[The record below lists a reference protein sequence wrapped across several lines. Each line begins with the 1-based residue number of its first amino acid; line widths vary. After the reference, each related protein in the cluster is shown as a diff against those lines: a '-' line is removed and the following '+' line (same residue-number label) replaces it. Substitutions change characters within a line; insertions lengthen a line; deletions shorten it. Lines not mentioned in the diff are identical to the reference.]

1 MGDDDNS
8 KPTWREVVVEEQ
20 QLYYEIFGDRD
31 WDVYKENELE
41 FLERNVGHA
50 LYGPPEELPD
60 ENKNGGTGYSSEKLK
75 LIRNVCATIKEHSCH
90 PECGKSD
97 VWVAMIFVSLN
108 MEERSLPIPIFRI
121 PKVTKESSC
130 NQFVDSNCRVYK
142 DWNDFL
148 KSNMLPRCTYCY
160 PQNGVYDGD
169 ENDKVLLEFGDTPAC
184 KFSSRL
190 CSVLDTT
197 STVVM
202 VGGMAVSAAA
212 IFTTVAAPLAAA
224 TAVGS
229 VATGVYGTGRSAA
242 ALADR
247 GAHQQSVGLGDAEA
261 RSCWLSVLGNSLG
274 IASGQAVRA
283 VTKMARNG
291 EVVCRAGR
299 IAVTALNFGSLTV
312 NGLGLV
318 NGFLVLREKSQTGK
332 LTRLEVFQF
341 ASSLLFFTMSAV
353 NVKTADALI
362 TEAQNGVIGDFEA
375 SLRSNRHRRVFR
387 RVAKQT
393 QGEAGNS
400 MEGNAKVIRG
410 ITHID
415 NKDDFFAGLVRVQK
429 QLGKSKAS
437 VKLTDN
443 GMVSIND
450 ELHLHPMRFW
460 EIEKVQRQVILD
472 ATKNLN
478 QGAWTQ
484 EQFDLEM
491 QTICQ
496 DQNIVFESQRPH
508 TVATLNEVMYN
519 SSTGDK
525 KAAAGGKN
533 NLSNMTASQIDMLS
547 RLLINFAKE
556 YHAEIISVAI
566 KVAEGLGYEKTA
578 DILKVVQFVVNYVKQ
593 VVSEVER
600 KYQEDLRA
608 AQLAR
613 GADFNREQFDRD
625 YHIQGNRFQH
635 FTSAV
640 LTNYN
645 TYEAIRMLEDL
656 YIRYNEK
663 KDDGSS
669 DEKSGKTG
677 GKFTAGAG
685 TSGSNGNK
693 REEPEGSDTVDV
705 KPSSVEEACGVTE
718 PDENGD
724 CWLYKQYRNFKKHG
738 DPSDEEIYEIA
749 QEVTGLYLF
758 KGNSLLSRCD
768 NEAFIS
774 VNDSHVEPLTVMI
787 CFNRNEEIITA
798 SIIF

>member
-1 MGDDDNS
+1 
-8 KPTWREVVVEEQ
+8 
-20 QLYYEIFGDRD
+20 
-31 WDVYKENELE
+31 
-41 FLERNVGHA
+41 
-50 LYGPPEELPD
+50 
-60 ENKNGGTGYSSEKLK
+60 
-75 LIRNVCATIKEHSCH
+75 
-90 PECGKSD
+90 
-97 VWVAMIFVSLN
+97 MICSQ
-108 MEERSLPIPIFRI
+108 
-121 PKVTKESSC
+121 VTKESSC

-247 GAHQQSVGLGDAEA
+247 GAHQQSVGLGTPRPAVA
-261 RSCWLSVLGNSLG
+261 GCPCWATLWASPLVKRCVLSPRWPGMEKWSA
-274 IASGQAVRA
+274 ASPPIDDRHVC
-283 VTKMARNG
+283 
-291 EVVCRAGR
+291 CRAGR

-332 LTRLEVFQF
+332 LTCLEVFQF

-375 SLRSNRHRRVFR
+375 SLRSNRHRRAFR

-460 EIEKVQRQVILD
+460 EIDKMQRQVILD

-484 EQFDLEM
+484 EQFDLE
-491 QTICQ
+491 
-496 DQNIVFESQRPH
+496 V
-508 TVATLNEVMYN
+508 
-519 SSTGDK
+519 
-525 KAAAGGKN
+525 
-533 NLSNMTASQIDMLS
+533 
-547 RLLINFAKE
+547 
-556 YHAEIISVAI
+556 
-566 KVAEGLGYEKTA
+566 
-578 DILKVVQFVVNYVKQ
+578 
-593 VVSEVER
+593 
-600 KYQEDLRA
+600 
-608 AQLAR
+608 
-613 GADFNREQFDRD
+613 
-625 YHIQGNRFQH
+625 
-635 FTSAV
+635 
-640 LTNYN
+640 
-645 TYEAIRMLEDL
+645 
-656 YIRYNEK
+656 
-663 KDDGSS
+663 
-669 DEKSGKTG
+669 
-677 GKFTAGAG
+677 
-685 TSGSNGNK
+685 
-693 REEPEGSDTVDV
+693 
-705 KPSSVEEACGVTE
+705 
-718 PDENGD
+718 
-724 CWLYKQYRNFKKHG
+724 
-738 DPSDEEIYEIA
+738 
-749 QEVTGLYLF
+749 
-758 KGNSLLSRCD
+758 SLLFTHF
-768 NEAFIS
+768 E
-774 VNDSHVEPLTVMI
+774 
-787 CFNRNEEIITA
+787 
-798 SIIF
+798 